1 MFMGILGIDRTNCLS
16 REKSKRY
23 INIQYFLYENERL
36 DRIAATTSIS
46 HRITMAYI
54 TTSRDSSV
62 ETFSIIHPV
71 FLYP

>member
-36 DRIAATTSIS
+36 DRIAATTSDLPS
-46 HRITMAYI
+46 NNNGLYNYI
-54 TTSRDSSV
+54 A
-62 ETFSIIHPV
+62 
-71 FLYP
+71 